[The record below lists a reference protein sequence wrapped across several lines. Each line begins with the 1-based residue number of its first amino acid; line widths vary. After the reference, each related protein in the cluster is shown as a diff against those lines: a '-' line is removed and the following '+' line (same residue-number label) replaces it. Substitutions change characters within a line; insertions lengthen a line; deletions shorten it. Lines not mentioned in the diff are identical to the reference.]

1 MQTAHRRNKWTD
13 MAAPHPEVSTAYTA
27 YVMGLMAQIAEHLGK
42 AEDAAL
48 RFLIRISENLIT
60 IANFGNTW

>member
-1 MQTAHRRNKWTD
+1 
-13 MAAPHPEVSTAYTA
+13 
-27 YVMGLMAQIAEHLGK
+27 VMGLMAQIAEHLGK

-48 RFLIRISENLIT
+48 RFLIRISEKLIN